1 MVTGKIRKEATAM
14 AKVFIGIMGLL
25 LISLLL
31 RLNNFSREN
40 NMVQLAIET
49 VRIQAA
55 LSEDAEIK
63 FVEKR
68 ESFIP
73 DFYAVKLLIKRTD
86 KEVPTVVYVDR
97 TADKVIVGSLLVRGE
112 NITLKEAGG
121 PGIPKIDPGHLET
134 GKTSLTY

>member
-1 MVTGKIRKEATAM
+1 M

-49 VRIQAA
+49 VRIQADLPEEVA
-55 LSEDAEIK
+55 VK

-68 ESFIP
+68 ESSIP
-73 DFYAVKLLIKRTD
+73 DFYMVKLLVVKKD
-86 KEVPTVVYVDR
+86 KEVPIVVYVDR
-97 TADKVIVGSLLVRGE
+97 AADKVIVGSLFIRGE
-112 NITLKEAGG
+112 NITLREAGDS
-121 PGIPKIDPGHLET
+121 GIQKIDIGHLET

>member
-1 MVTGKIRKEATAM
+1 MT
-14 AKVFIGIMGLL
+14 KVFIGIMGLL

-49 VRIQAA
+49 VRLQAD
-55 LSEDAEIK
+55 LPEDVEVK

-68 ESFIP
+68 ESSIP
-73 DFYAVKLLIKRTD
+73 DFYAVKLLVIKAD
-86 KEVPTVVYVDR
+86 QKVPMVVYVDR
-97 TADKVIVGSLLVRGE
+97 AADKVIVGSLFVRGE
-112 NITLKEAGG
+112 NITRREAADS
-121 PGIPKIDPGHLET
+121 GIPKIDVGYLET

>member
-1 MVTGKIRKEATAM
+1 M

-49 VRIQAA
+49 VRIQAD
-55 LSEDAEIK
+55 LPEDVEVK

-68 ESFIP
+68 ESSIP
-73 DFYAVKLLIKRTD
+73 DFYAVKLLIIKAD
-86 KEVPTVVYVDR
+86 NVAPTVVYVDR
-97 TADKVIVGSLLVRGE
+97 TADKVIVGSLFIRGE
-112 NITLKEAGG
+112 NTTRREAADSGV
-121 PGIPKIDPGHLET
+121 PKIDVGYLEP
-134 GKTSLTY
+134 GKTSLAY